1 MSKGDSR
8 RSSRKEKKRRTEADI
23 YETNVEERRDN
34 EQFSASL
41 SRHQARRYIGWIVFG
56 ILAAALVWYW
66 FGYRLTR
73 PYTFVQESWSQE
85 IVTSTSQQYI
95 PFSDGI
101 LQYSANGASFYN
113 ASSKIAWSAS
123 YEMKNPAVAVQDDYV
138 LVYDQGDKTAVIL
151 NAAEGLSGSILTEL
165 PITKGTVSA
174 YGVAALLVEEELANN
189 MLFYDKLGGQLEIRV
204 RTLMNESGYPMDM
217 SFSPDGQMMIASFV
231 YVDSG
236 VMQNRVVFYSFDTAA
251 NTSAHAIAAFQKY
264 GDTLFADVEFLSDDR
279 AAAFGDGRIVL
290 YSLKNRNDPQELI
303 VIEPEG
309 RITNLAYDDSYIA
322 FSTTNGDLVQNR
334 LLYLYNT
341 DGTMIFDTET
351 TFDFSA
357 LYLGKEG
364 LYLTGSSTMQ
374 YLNLKGKECF
384 TGSLDCNIL
393 QLVSGKKG
401 SELLVV
407 TNQMLKYLKLIR
419 K

>member
-1 MSKGDSR
+1 MSKGNSR
-8 RSSRKEKKRRTEADI
+8 RSSRKGRPRGTEADI
-23 YETNVEERRDN
+23 YETNSEERRDN
-34 EQFSASL
+34 EQFSERL
-41 SRHQARRYIGWIVFG
+41 SRHQVRRYIGWIVFAV
-56 ILAAALVWYW
+56 LVAALVWYW
-66 FGYRLTR
+66 FGYHLAR

-113 ASSKIAWSAS
+113 ASSRIAWSAS
-123 YEMKNPAVAVQDDYV
+123 YEMKNPAVAVQDDYA

-151 NAAEGLSGSILTEL
+151 SAAEGLGGSILTEL
-165 PITKGTVSA
+165 PITKGTISA
-174 YGVAALLVEEELANN
+174 YGVVALLVEEELANN

-236 VMQNRVVFYSFDTAA
+236 VMQNRIVFYSFDTVT
-251 NTSAHAIAAFQKY
+251 NTSTHAIAAFQKY

-290 YSLKNRNDPQELI
+290 YSLKKRTDPQELI
-303 VIEPEG
+303 VIEPED
-309 RITNLAYDDSYIA
+309 RITNLAYDDSHIA
-322 FSTTNGDLVQNR
+322 FATTNGDLVQSR

-351 TFDFSA
+351 TFDFSE
-357 LYLGKEG
+357 LYLGQNG

>member
-1 MSKGDSR
+1 MSKGNSR
-8 RSSRKEKKRRTEADI
+8 GSSRKKRPREAATDI
-23 YETNVEERRDN
+23 YEKNSEERRDN
-34 EQFSASL
+34 EQFSESL
-41 SRHQARRYIGWIVFG
+41 SRHQLRRYIGWIVFG
-56 ILAAALVWYW
+56 VLVAALLWYW
-66 FGYRLTR
+66 FGYHMSR
-73 PYTFVQESWSQE
+73 PYTLVQESWSQE
-85 IVTSTSQQYI
+85 IVTVTGQQYT

-101 LQYSANGASFYN
+101 LQYGANGASFYN

-123 YEMKNPAVAVQDDYV
+123 YEMKNPAVAVQGDYA

-151 NAAEGLSGSILTEL
+151 NADEGLGGNVLTEL
-165 PITKGTVSA
+165 PITKGTISA
-174 YGVAALLVEEELANN
+174 YGVVALLVEEDLANN
-189 MLFYDKLGGQLEIRV
+189 MLFYNKLGSQLEIKV

-231 YVDSG
+231 YIDSG
-236 VMQNRVVFYSFDTAA
+236 VMQNRIVFYSFDTDK
-251 NTSAHAIAAFQKY
+251 NTSTHAIAAFQQY
-264 GDTLFADVEFLSDDR
+264 GDTLFADVEFLSNDR

-290 YSLKNRNDPQELI
+290 YSLKKRTDPQELR

-309 RITNLAYDDSYIA
+309 RITNLAYDGSHIA
-322 FSTTNGDLVQNR
+322 FAATNGDLVQSR

-357 LYLGKEG
+357 LYLGENG
-364 LYLTGSSTMQ
+364 LYLTGSSTVQ
-374 YLNLKGKECF
+374 YLNLKGKTCF

-401 SELLVV
+401 AEFLVV